1 MKYHAG
7 KSPGIRRKL
16 KEAAGVA
23 DEFFHDRRN
32 RRVLM
37 RNDQEFII
45 QIQIADRPFHDR
57 GWKRNR
63 VAAEEADAPGA
74 FNQLENQAHFCRRKD
89 HRCL

>member
-7 KSPGIRRKL
+7 KSPGIRENL

-45 QIQIADRPFHDR
+45 QIQIVDRALHD
-57 GWKRNR
+57 
-63 VAAEEADAPGA
+63 
-74 FNQLENQAHFCRRKD
+74 
-89 HRCL
+89 